1 MKVDG
6 GVALDLVKSAESAK
20 EAEAAGYSGAWTAET
35 NHDPFFPLLLAAEHT
50 QRIELGTS
58 IAVAFARNPMTLAN
72 IGWDLQ
78 SYSKGRFILGLGS
91 QIKPH
96 ITKRFSMEWSHPAAR
111 MREMIMAIRAIWD
124 TWENGTPLNFRGDF
138 YTHTLMTPFFTPD
151 RADLAGFGT
160 PKIFLAGVGELMTE
174 VAGEVCDGFICHGFT
189 TEKYLREV
197 TLLALERGRAKAGKT
212 MEGFEVVGPSFIVTG
227 NTEPEMQQAAA
238 GTRQQIA
245 FYGST
250 PAYRG
255 VLDIHGWGG
264 LQEELNS
271 LSKQGQWVEMGNL
284 INDEILNTFA
294 VVGSPEQVAPE
305 LKRRYDDV
313 IQRISFY
320 APYKSDPERWRRVFS
335 ALPSWVDRGLGR
347 ARRTRISVELGCRAQ
362 RTLEFG
368 HARRGCNGF
377 DCVPQ
382 FQRLVAPRNL
392 RDDGSEETAF
402 VGCAG
407 TEREN
412 RRADTLACTRK
423 CEIRLFAQDRIEVF
437 VVGAVCPV
445 GIETCTR
452 EHVDEEEGRVVEEAV
467 ALAVV
472 VQRGA
477 DGGVQGADRLV
488 AGLFAR
494 ICRCTKDATA
504 CSVGGTPRFAVGAV
518 ADFFV
523 DHPQRNEP
531 PSDVVIALCAHLFDP
546 TGRDPRPRAH
556 RVEKELEVTHE

>member
-6 GVALDLVKSAESAK
+6 GVALDLAKSAESAK

-50 QRIELGTS
+50 QRMELGTS

-197 TLLALERGRAKAGKT
+197 TLPALERGRAKAGKS

-227 NTEPEMQQAAA
+227 NNENEMNQAAA

-250 PAYRG
+250 PAYKG

-320 APYKSDPERWRRVFS
+320 APYKSDPERWRRV
-335 ALPSWVDRGLGR
+335 
-347 ARRTRISVELGCRAQ
+347 ISDLQ
-362 RTLEFG
+362 
-368 HARRGCNGF
+368 
-377 DCVPQ
+377 
-382 FQRLVAPRNL
+382 
-392 RDDGSEETAF
+392 S
-402 VGCAG
+402 
-407 TEREN
+407 
-412 RRADTLACTRK
+412 
-423 CEIRLFAQDRIEVF
+423 
-437 VVGAVCPV
+437 
-445 GIETCTR
+445 
-452 EHVDEEEGRVVEEAV
+452 
-467 ALAVV
+467 
-472 VQRGA
+472 
-477 DGGVQGADRLV
+477 
-488 AGLFAR
+488 
-494 ICRCTKDATA
+494 
-504 CSVGGTPRFAVGAV
+504 
-518 ADFFV
+518 
-523 DHPQRNEP
+523 
-531 PSDVVIALCAHLFDP
+531 
-546 TGRDPRPRAH
+546 
-556 RVEKELEVTHE
+556 